1 MPSETTN
8 HNTPASHD
16 SQHRVV
22 IIGAGFGG
30 IFAAKRLANEN
41 VDVTIIDRNNTHVFQ
56 PLLYQVATGI
66 LSPGEIASSIRQ
78 IFHADPNIHVARGE
92 VQDVDA
98 EAKTVT
104 ASQDG
109 HELVFPYDSLIV
121 AAGAGQ
127 SYFGNDQFAKYAPG
141 MKSIDDALEIRS
153 RIISAFERAEMTT
166 DQRERDRL
174 LTFAIVGAG
183 PTGVELAGQVAEMAN
198 RTLTGEYSN
207 FDPADARI
215 ILIDGAPQVLPPFGK
230 RLGRKAANQLR
241 RMGVEIILGSIVTD
255 VNKRG
260 LTYKNLESGEETT
273 IEASCKIW
281 SAGVAASP
289 LGAII
294 AKQSGVDVDRAGRVP
309 VNADLTVGN
318 HRDIF
323 VVGDMMSLD
332 KLPGVAQVAIQGG
345 KYAAEQIAQETRGRS
360 YDERPEFEYF
370 DKGSM
375 ATVSRFQAVVK
386 LDKVEFAGFF
396 GWVTWLLVHLAFIV
410 GFRNRLVSM
419 VSWGL
424 NSISPKRWHLDTTQQ
439 QLYAR
444 NGLDKLAVESP
455 KAAEVRETR
464 KLGTPNPAEKWK
476 TAE

>member
-1 MPSETTN
+1 MTSDTTKLN
-8 HNTPASHD
+8 PLTTRNSRHH
-16 SQHRVV
+16 VV

-41 VDVTIIDRNNTHVFQ
+41 VDVTIIDRSNTHVFQ

-78 IFHADPNIHVARGE
+78 IFHADSNIHVARGE
-92 VQDVDA
+92 VQTVDTA
-98 EAKTVT
+98 NKTVT

-109 HELVFPYDSLIV
+109 HELVFNYDSLIV
-121 AAGAGQ
+121 AAGAAQ

-215 ILIDGAPQVLPPFGK
+215 VLIDGAPQVLPPFGK
-230 RLGRKAANQLR
+230 KLGRKAANQLR
-241 RMGVEIILGSIVTD
+241 HMGVEIILGSVVTD

-289 LGAII
+289 LGKII
-294 AKQSGVDVDRAGRVP
+294 AQQSGIEVDRAGRVP
-309 VNADLTVGN
+309 VNSDLTVGDN
-318 HRDIF
+318 RDVF
-323 VVGDMMSLD
+323 VVGDMMSFNS
-332 KLPGVAQVAIQGG
+332 LPGVAQVAIQGG
-345 KYAAEQIAQETRGRS
+345 KYVAEQIAQEARGRS
-360 YDERPEFEYF
+360 PEERPSFEYF

-386 LDKVEFAGFF
+386 LNKVKFAGFF
-396 GWVTWLLVHLAFIV
+396 GWATWLIVHLAFIV

-424 NSISPKRWHLDTTQQ
+424 NSISRKRWHLDTTQQ

-444 NGLDKLAVESP
+444 NGLDKLAIELP
-455 KAAEVRETR
+455 DAAEVRETR
-464 KLGTPNPAEKWK
+464 KLGNSNPAEKWK
-476 TAE
+476 TGK